1 MSTITIPVPDDLLVR
16 LRNRAEAEQ
25 KTIETVASE
34 QLQKAM
40 PPRRSAFLEKWAGS
54 IHSGVSDWGTNHD
67 EYIGQSIM
75 NEMNRKAEDVK

>member
-1 MSTITIPVPDDLLVR
+1 MSTITIPVPDDLMLR
-16 LRNRAEAEQ
+16 LQNRAEAEQ

-40 PPRRSAFLEKWAGS
+40 PARRSSFLEKWAGS

-75 NEMNRKAEDVK
+75 NEMNRKADDVK

>member
-40 PPRRSAFLEKWAGS
+40 PARRSSFLEKWTGS
-54 IHSGVSDWGTNHD
+54 IHSGVADWGTNHD
-67 EYIGQSIM
+67 EYIGQSIV
-75 NEMNRKAEDVK
+75 NEIKRKADDAQ

>member
-1 MSTITIPVPDDLLVR
+1 MSTITIPVADDLLVR

-40 PPRRSAFLEKWAGS
+40 RLRRSTFLEKWAGS
-54 IHSGVSDWGTNHD
+54 IHSGVTDWGSNYDKYLGLNALDTHD
-67 EYIGQSIM
+67 DEQAS
-75 NEMNRKAEDVK
+75 D

>member
-1 MSTITIPVPDDLLVR
+1 MSTITIPVPDDLLLR
-16 LRNRAEAEQ
+16 LRSRAEAEQ

-40 PPRRSAFLEKWAGS
+40 PARKSSFLEKCAGS
-54 IHSGVSDWGTNHD
+54 IHSGITDWGTNHD

-75 NEMNRKAEDVK
+75 NEIHRKTDDAK

>member
-1 MSTITIPVPDDLLVR
+1 MSTITIPVPDDLLLR
-16 LRNRAEAEQ
+16 LQNRAEAEQ

-34 QLQKAM
+34 QLQRAM
-40 PPRRSAFLEKWAGS
+40 PPRRSSFLENWAGS

-75 NEMNRKAEDVK
+75 NEMNRKVEDDK